1 MFLLSFMLAFD
12 RVSIADLDTVPLF
25 SLKLANEIMKLDQ
38 TAKNMSNKILV
49 WVYMC
54 HSEISSVTVEIM
66 TLKYKSKTT
75 QPP

>member
-49 WVYMC
+49 GLHV
-54 HSEISSVTVEIM
+54 
-66 TLKYKSKTT
+66 
-75 QPP
+75 PF